1 MKRLIAAACVLA
13 LACSAVWA
21 GDPAKDAASKP
32 MSAQHAEM
40 MKAEMMKCAVCK
52 HMAAHLDEIG
62 PIQTDV
68 VKLNDGFAQIHNVPP
83 AKAAALHAACDEMS
97 KAGEAS
103 LSMTDEQAKTQLC
116 PMCQGIRDAMKA
128 GAHMSQ
134 GKTKTGDMMVLTST
148 DPKVQ
153 SQIVALGDKC
163 AMMAAGPQATR

>member
-1 MKRLIAAACVLA
+1 MKRLIAAACFLV
-13 LACSAVWA
+13 LACSVAWA
-21 GDPAKDAASKP
+21 GDPAKDSAVQSASAAN
-32 MSAQHAEM
+32 MET
-40 MKAEMMKCAVCK
+40 MKTEMMKCAVCK
-52 HMAAHLDEIG
+52 NMAAHLDEIG
-62 PIQTDV
+62 PIQSDV
-68 VKLNDGFAQIHNVPP
+68 VKLNNGFAQIHSVPA
-83 AKAAALHAACDEMS
+83 AKVATLQKACDEAT
-97 KAGEAS
+97 KACQATV
-103 LSMTDEQAKTQLC
+103 SMTDEQAKTQLC